1 MLLGPVFQSEMVTT
15 GRRARYFVLR
25 VLFALALL
33 VCLWGSYEAIR
44 GFAPSGGLSIRDAAN
59 MASAFFVSFA
69 WVTLIAAMLVTPAM
83 AAGTIATERERRTI
97 EYLFATDLSNA
108 EIVFSKLVSRLLLA
122 GKLIIVA
129 VPILAIFRLMGGI
142 PGNLLLTYFAGLGS
156 TVMLLTTGALAISVW
171 SPRARDAVIRVYLV
185 FALIFF
191 LPAFLGIPLS
201 LVQGTTNPLML
212 GLGYL
217 VSATLLINPLWVM
230 GPTLLGGGQ
239 LGIGFNANPIWLM
252 VAAHLVLSAI
262 LAGIA
267 VMAVRRVHLRS
278 VSSPGAAEPKR
289 RRLRLRQYR
298 PPLGSHPMVWKELF
312 ARTAGTKLGILGR
325 GALFLIVL
333 GMVGIASFA
342 FYHALSSPN
351 SWNTPGE
358 TFLGTSLITTVLLLT
373 GTTLLMGI
381 RAAGLITYEKERD
394 CWLSLLSTPMP
405 PREIIWGKGLGNLY
419 AFRWLLLPMGYIWL
433 MQAIAGPEY
442 LLVLPFV
449 LLSFA
454 TTGLFATALGLNYSL
469 RFSTS
474 LKAIGATMATLIFVG
489 GGYVFCCCMP
499 LFLGSGTGEAMG
511 VVFCLC
517 IPFLYAIP
525 GMFAINSA
533 GPVVASFT
541 AGYVLGNLI
550 YAVVGGLLISSL
562 IARFDK
568 LTGRSSTK
576 DLYNPH
582 SYAPEPKLPGQAS

>member
-252 VAAHLVLSAI
+252 VAAHLVLSRRAEATAAEAATVSAP
-262 LAGIA
+262 AGQPPDGVEGTIRPH
-267 VMAVRRVHLRS
+267 RRHQVGN
-278 VSSPGAAEPKR
+278 PGARCALLDR
-289 RRLRLRQYR
+289 V
-298 PPLGSHPMVWKELF
+298 GD
-312 ARTAGTKLGILGR
+312 GR
-325 GALFLIVL
+325 HCLV
-333 GMVGIASFA
+333 
-342 FYHALSSPN
+342 
-351 SWNTPGE
+351 
-358 TFLGTSLITTVLLLT
+358 
-373 GTTLLMGI
+373 
-381 RAAGLITYEKERD
+381 R
-394 CWLSLLSTPMP
+394 
-405 PREIIWGKGLGNLY
+405 
-419 AFRWLLLPMGYIWL
+419 
-433 MQAIAGPEY
+433 
-442 LLVLPFV
+442 VLPRFV
-449 LLSFA
+449 ES
-454 TTGLFATALGLNYSL
+454 
-469 RFSTS
+469 
-474 LKAIGATMATLIFVG
+474 
-489 GGYVFCCCMP
+489 
-499 LFLGSGTGEAMG
+499 E
-511 VVFCLC
+511 
-517 IPFLYAIP
+517 
-525 GMFAINSA
+525 
-533 GPVVASFT
+533 
-541 AGYVLGNLI
+541 
-550 YAVVGGLLISSL
+550 
-562 IARFDK
+562 
-568 LTGRSSTK
+568 
-576 DLYNPH
+576 
-582 SYAPEPKLPGQAS
+582 